1 MSDLR
6 QGGQGEYRLAGK
18 VAVVTGGSSGIGAAA
33 IRRLAAAGARVVVG
47 YNAGADR
54 AAALVAEL
62 PGEGHLALRIPME
75 DSAAIAAAAAEVERI
90 CGRADILVNSAGVT
104 RAVPPD
110 AAMLS
115 IWPAEMMENAPSAG
129 LPPLAGQS
137 AMRMVYFAWV
147 RERIGVARERVTTDA
162 TTARALLADLAARD
176 DRHAVAF
183 ADLGALRVAIDQEL
197 ADLDAPLLGAREIAV
212 FPPMTGG

>member
-1 MSDLR
+1 M
-6 QGGQGEYRLAGK
+6 
-18 VAVVTGGSSGIGAAA
+18 
-33 IRRLAAAGARVVVG
+33 
-47 YNAGADR
+47 
-54 AAALVAEL
+54 
-62 PGEGHLALRIPME
+62 
-75 DSAAIAAAAAEVERI
+75 
-90 CGRADILVNSAGVT
+90 
-104 RAVPPD
+104 PD
-110 AAMLS
+110 
-115 IWPAEMMENAPSAG
+115 PAKPEISPSPIT
-129 LPPLAGQS
+129 LDV
-137 AMRMVYFAWV
+137 VYFAWV